1 MLQSGDKLIVM
12 LPDSPVQIE
21 EIVKN
26 GLSGYLKYFANKN
39 NR

>member
-1 MLQSGDKLIVM
+1 
-12 LPDSPVQIE
+12 VQIE

-26 GLSGYLKYFANKN
+26 GLSGYLKYFTNKN